1 MSGTIGRFFTKF
13 LIALIRGY
21 QLTLSGWVGWQC
33 RFVPS
38 CSNYAME
45 ALEKHGPLKGLW
57 MTVARL
63 ARCHPLGGRGFDPVP
78 EKFRWRC
85 WCHDPG
91 FLESFGKNSNDNR

>member
-1 MSGTIGRFFTKF
+1 MLTKI
-13 LIALIRGY
+13 LVALVRCY

-38 CSNYAME
+38 CSNYAIE
-45 ALEKHGPLKGLW
+45 ALQRHGALKGTW

-63 ARCHPLGGRGFDPVP
+63 LRCHPVGGSGYDPVP

-85 WCHDPG
+85 WRK
-91 FLESFGKNSNDNR
+91 ESDQHTGKMSSSND